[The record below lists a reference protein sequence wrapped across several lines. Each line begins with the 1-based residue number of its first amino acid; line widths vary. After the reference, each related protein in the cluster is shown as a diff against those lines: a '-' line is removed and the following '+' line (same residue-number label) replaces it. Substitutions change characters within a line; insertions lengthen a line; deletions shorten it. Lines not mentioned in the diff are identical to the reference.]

1 MNGGA
6 MSAVRSMMGF
16 PSEAVQDAQAAWAEA
31 LNADKELS
39 GGRILYIHMPFCR
52 SRCTFCPFYYGS
64 ASDQERGEYVKVLA
78 DELSRWGQEFQAVP
92 VNSVY
97 FGGGTPSDMTP
108 DEITLLLQTLHRH
121 FCLSS
126 DCEITLESRI
136 DGLDDA
142 KISAAV
148 DNGVNRFSLGVQTFD
163 TALRR
168 KLGRTSARETVLDT
182 LSRLTSRN
190 HASVTAD
197 IIYGLPGQ
205 TAAMLLNDLETML
218 NDTALSGFSF
228 YRMHLHE
235 RLELARA
242 IKAEK
247 MPELPDDEA
256 CLELFK
262 LCEERM
268 CAAGAKRVS
277 FKHFSFHPRER
288 NLHNEI
294 SAWKVPCLPFG
305 MNAGGRLGKFKFKQ
319 SGDFQEYKNMV
330 GSGHKPLSSAG
341 VFPSDFPLAAKISG
355 QLNCRMNLNLELCM
369 PVVPERIRA
378 HVRAELG
385 SALEQLERDGY
396 FYPERYNSHR
406 LTARGRF
413 DCAKVASSLMTTA
426 AKVYY
431 QEKII
436 S

>member
-1 MNGGA
+1 MNG
-6 MSAVRSMMGF
+6 VRSMMGF
-16 PSEAVQDAQAAWAEA
+16 PSEAVVDTQAAWTEA
-31 LNADKELS
+31 LSADKKSS

-64 ASDQERGEYVKVLA
+64 ANDQERNEYVKVLA
-78 DELSRWGQEFQAVP
+78 NELSQWGQEFQSTP

-108 DEITLLLQTLHRH
+108 DEITLLLRILHRH
-121 FCLSS
+121 FKLSS
-126 DCEITLESRI
+126 DCEVTLESRI
-136 DGLDDA
+136 DGLDDT

-168 KLGRTSARETVLDT
+168 KLGRTSAQETVLET
-182 LSRLTSRN
+182 LSRLTSCN

-242 IKAEK
+242 IKADK
-247 MPELPDDEA
+247 MPELPDDET
-256 CLELFK
+256 CFKLFK

-268 CAAGAKRVS
+268 SAAGAKRIS

-305 MNAGGRLGKFKFKQ
+305 MNAGGRLDKFKFKQ
-319 SGDFQEYKNMV
+319 SGNFKDYKSMV
-330 GSGHKPLSSAG
+330 ESGCKPLASAG
-341 VFPSDFPLAAKISG
+341 VFPADFPLAAKISG

-369 PVVPERIRA
+369 PVVPEHIRDR
-378 HVRAELG
+378 VRTELG
-385 SALEQLERDGY
+385 NALEQLERDGY
-396 FYPERYNSHR
+396 FYAESYNSRR

-426 AKVYY
+426 GKVYY